1 MPKTKLVLP
10 EHFTFTTDIPIR
22 ITDLNYGGHVGN
34 DSVLSI
40 LHEVRM
46 QFLRHHGYTE
56 LDLAGTGMI
65 MADVTI
71 EFRSEV
77 FYGETL
83 KASVA
88 AAEFSRVGFD
98 VYYKLEKQTEGKNV
112 RTPSSDL
119 LRHGAPR
126 PEPSQS
132 PVPDDEP
139 LVHSWT
145 TVAVARTGMVC
156 YNYHQ
161 KKIVSVP
168 KEVCTRLL
176 S

>member
-10 EHFTFTTDIPIR
+10 EQFTFTMEIPIR

-46 QFLRHHGYTE
+46 QFLQHHEYSE
-56 LDLAGTGMI
+56 MDMAGTGII
-65 MADVTI
+65 MADVAI
-71 EFRSEV
+71 EFKNEV

-83 KASVA
+83 RASVA
-88 AAEFSRVGFD
+88 AADFSRVGFEIF
-98 VYYKLEKQTEGKNV
+98 YKLEKRSGEKWV
-112 RTPSSDL
+112 
-119 LRHGAPR
+119 
-126 PEPSQS
+126 
-132 PVPDDEP
+132 
-139 LVHSWT
+139 

-156 YNYHQ
+156 YNYSL